1 METKMKAILTIV
13 TMLMVMGYT
22 VWNYVSGKTDLVMF
36 LVCMA
41 IMGIPM
47 VNMIN
52 ILIEEWKK
60 K

>member
-22 VWNYVSGKTDLVMF
+22 VCNYVSGKTDLVMF